1 MTTADERGALES
13 ERDFLLE
20 SLDDLESERA
30 AGGIDDESYRQ
41 LHDDYTARAAATIR
55 ALRDGVDARPRPPRD
70 SKRTRVLWIAGIVV
84 FGIVAGV
91 VLALALGARQEGEL
105 ASGNEPLTDNTNVT
119 LEDRIERLEE
129 QVAAEPENAGARVSL
144 ATFLEQ
150 SGDLAGA
157 LEQYDAVIERE
168 PENAIA
174 LANSGRVL
182 YLSAN
187 TVPGTEEAVNLVEA
201 AKARLDQ
208 AVVADP
214 ELADARYY
222 RAVVYVNELYDRN
235 VAIGDAQRYL
245 VLAPDGQFA
254 DEARNLLADL
264 GAPVE
269 GSGAPPGTTVP

>member
-208 AVVADP
+208 AIVADP

-222 RAVVYVNELYDRN
+222 RAIVYVNELYDRN
-235 VAIGDAQRYL
+235 VAISDLQRYL

-264 GAPVE
+264 DAPVE
-269 GSGAPPGTTVP
+269 GSDAPPGTTVP

>member
-208 AVVADP
+208 AIVADP

-222 RAVVYVNELYDRN
+222 RAIVYVNELYDQN
-235 VAIGDAQRYL
+235 VAISDLQRYL

-264 GAPVE
+264 DAPVE
-269 GSGAPPGTTVP
+269 GSDAPPGTTVP